1 MYSYA
6 MPFKIDK
13 LRDEFGQYTLM
24 LKCDGC
30 LRERRTTPN
39 MIAHIMGWDARLADV
54 ARRMR
59 CDNVWSEA
67 LLSSSGAGYSATRI

>member
-1 MYSYA
+1 

-39 MIAHIMGWDARLADV
+39 MIAHIMGGTRDWLMWRGACV
-54 ARRMR
+54 AIMCGAKR
-59 CDNVWSEA
+59 CSVRA
-67 LLSSSGAGYSATRI
+67 VPVTVPRGYKNH